1 MRNKKILQKAA
12 KKSLSWLLILGML
25 VTLPETPGAI
35 SAAAA
40 ELETGTEETVH
51 EESSDADRMEETK
64 NAVTEKTG
72 ETETKADTAVQEETG
87 TSQSQ
92 ETKEPE
98 TETQDAEAENE
109 DAETEDAEAAV
120 TEAENE
126 DAETEAPVTE
136 TTEDETELSEE
147 TEETE
152 TEQEVK
158 AVEGCNLLEYL
169 TQRDIQ
175 TKNSGVNVRY
185 RGKHRFFKGFNEF
198 IKEKTRRCDNDF
210 EKIERHV
217 FF

>member
-1 MRNKKILQKAA
+1 MRNKKILRKAA

-51 EESSDADRMEETK
+51 EESGDADRVDETK

-92 ETKEPE
+92 ETKEPG

-109 DAETEDAEAAV
+109 DAEIR
-120 TEAENE
+120 
-126 DAETEAPVTE
+126 
-136 TTEDETELSEE
+136 
-147 TEETE
+147 
-152 TEQEVK
+152 
-158 AVEGCNLLEYL
+158 GCGSSSNRS
-169 TQRDIQ
+169 RDPRCR
-175 TKNSGVNVRY
+175 N
-185 RGKHRFFKGFNEF
+185 RGTCNRNNG
-198 IKEKTRRCDNDF
+198 R
-210 EKIERHV
+210 
-217 FF
+217 

>member
-51 EESSDADRMEETK
+51 EESSDADRVEETK

-72 ETETKADTAVQEETG
+72 ETGTKADPAVQEETD

-98 TETQDAEAENE
+98 TETKDAEAENE
-109 DAETEDAEAAV
+109 DAETEDSEAAV
-120 TEAENE
+120 TEAETQ

-158 AVEGCNLLEYL
+158 AVEGAMNLTLHM
-169 TQRDIQ
+169 D
-175 TKNSGVNVRY
+175 NSSAKY
-185 RGKHRFFKGFNEF
+185 
-198 IKEKTRRCDNDF
+198 KTPA
-210 EKIERHV
+210 V
-217 FF
+217 FFDGSA